1 MSRLS
6 VIAHVSDTNHEEK
19 PSDLKMS
26 SRPNRFQGFF
36 AYPPEKVY
44 SSDQTARSGGTGIW
58 SNCWMSAGR
67 SMVSGALRN
76 S

>member
-1 MSRLS
+1 MPYQYVREPLTPEEADRL
-6 VIAHVSDTNHEEK
+6 ANACETPTEQ
-19 PSDLKMS
+19 LM
-26 SRPNRFQGFF
+26 GFF